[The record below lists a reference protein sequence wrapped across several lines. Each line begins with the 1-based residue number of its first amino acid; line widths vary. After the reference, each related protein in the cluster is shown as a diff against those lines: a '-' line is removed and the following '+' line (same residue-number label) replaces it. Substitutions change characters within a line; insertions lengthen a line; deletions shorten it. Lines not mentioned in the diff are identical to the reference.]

1 MLAPPV
7 GRGHLL
13 PAHVA
18 PDERVELLV
27 MVSPTTVLWVGGC
40 SARVVVPCVLP
51 VLAHSLTYLRACLV
65 VRAVVGV
72 EQRALLGLV
81 ADR

>member
-1 MLAPPV
+1 M
-7 GRGHLL
+7 
-13 PAHVA
+13 
-18 PDERVELLV
+18 
-27 MVSPTTVLWVGGC
+27 
-40 SARVVVPCVLP
+40 RVVVPCVLP

-81 ADR
+81 RIGSDGYNSVARGCEIGRLRGLSGASVRG

>member
-1 MLAPPV
+1 MYDSVRRLLYLLTQPRILPPPV

-27 MVSPTTVLWVGGC
+27 MVSTTVLWVGGC
-40 SARVVVPCVLP
+40 SARVVVQYVLP
-51 VLAHSLTYLRACLV
+51 VLAH
-65 VRAVVGV
+65 
-72 EQRALLGLV
+72 
-81 ADR
+81 